1 MTTAVTA
8 LALTGVAAPAMTS
21 AQGSQAPGT
30 DPKTAAMASADR
42 LVAGNAAALHAGKDE
57 KYIRTQ
63 VVGTPWDQYY
73 VAYERTYRDVP
84 VVGGDFVVAT
94 DGQGRVRTLS
104 VAQQQQ
110 ITVGT
115 TPKIS
120 QAAAAGSSRAALT
133 SPDKAE
139 VKPRLVVHAL
149 AKPRLAW
156 ESVVTG
162 RDGKQP
168 SRKKVYVDAQT
179 GKRFDAQ
186 ETIHAGTG
194 TGIWEGSNLTIGT
207 TQSGSTYTMRDPK
220 RPGLTCADYS
230 GGIFSGPDDTWGSTS
245 KTSKEAGC
253 VDTMYA
259 AAGFWDLLKTFGRD
273 GLRNGQWA
281 PARVGLNAVNAY
293 WNGTDAQFGHN
304 QANQW
309 ITSTDVVDHEFGHG
323 LDNFTPGGMSGGGTQ
338 EFVGDVWGASV
349 EAFLNNPVDKPDYT
363 VGEEVNLVGQGP
375 IRNMYNP
382 SQVNNDPNC
391 YSSSVPRMEVHKAA
405 GPGNHWFYLLAEG
418 SNPGGGKPNSPVC
431 QGGQVTGIGVL
442 NAAKIFYNAMN
453 MKTSGTSYP
462 RYRTL
467 TLSAAKNLDK
477 TCDWF
482 NKVKAAWDAVQLGA
496 QSGDPTCT
504 PGATTAN
511 TVGGGLPKV
520 VAAPDINVENVKAH
534 LQQLQT
540 IASQNGGNRRSTGG
554 GYLGSVSYVEQ
565 KLKAAGF
572 TVTRQACSSGCT
584 GGAGPNLI
592 ADWPGG
598 NENNVYMFGAHLDSV
613 GAGPGINDDG
623 SGSAA
628 LLETALQLA
637 QSKPTMLN
645 HVRFGWWTDEEQ
657 GLRGSQFYTS
667 RLPTAERSKIKGYF
681 NFDMVGSPNAG
692 YFIDYL
698 NSPLSAN
705 LKGYFDSIKVP
716 TEEVTECCSDD
727 GSFRNIGVPTSTLST
742 GAGMRKSSAQAQKW
756 GGTAGQAFD
765 RCYHQSCDSYPAN
778 INTTALDRS
787 ADSMAWA
794 LWKVAVGGARAP
806 DAAPVSTVPETLTV
820 SNVSTVPSPDI
831 NVENV
836 KGHLQQLQTIATQ
849 NGGTRRSTGAGYLG
863 SVSYIEQKLKA
874 AGFTVTRQACSSGC
888 TGGAGPNL
896 IADWPGGNE
905 NNVYMFGAHLDSVG
919 AGPGINDNGTGSS
932 AQLEVALQLAQSKP
946 TMLNHVRFG
955 WWTDEEQGLRGSKFY
970 VGRLSTA
977 DRSKIKGYFNFDM
990 VGSPNPGYF
999 IDDINSPTAKNLKE
1013 YFDSINVPTE
1023 EVAECCSDDGSFRNA
1038 GIPTTFLFTGA
1049 PATKTAA
1056 QAKKWGGTAGQAFDR
1071 CYHQA
1076 CDRYP
1081 NNVDTTA
1088 LDRCSD
1094 AIAHALWKVAVSAAP
1109 APGNSERT

>member
-1 MTTAVTA
+1 MAV
-8 LALTGVAAPAMTS
+8 PAMTS
-21 AQGSQAPGT
+21 AQSSQGPGA
-30 DPKTAAMASADR
+30 DPKAAAVASADR
-42 LVAGNAAALHAGKDE
+42 LIAGNAADLHVGKDE
-57 KYIRTQ
+57 KFIRTQ

-73 VAYERTYRDVP
+73 VAYERTYHGLP

-94 DGQGRVRTLS
+94 DAKGSVRTLS
-104 VAQQQQ
+104 VAQKEQ
-110 ITVGT
+110 ITVGA
-115 TPKIS
+115 TPKVS
-120 QAAAAGSSRAALT
+120 QTEAAGSSRGALT
-133 SPDKAE
+133 KPDKAE
-139 VKPRLVVHAL
+139 LKPRLVVHAL

-156 ESVVTG
+156 ETVVSG

-168 SRKKVYVDAQT
+168 SRKKVYIDAQT

-220 RPGLTCADYS
+220 RPGMTCADWS
-230 GGIFSGPDDTWGSTS
+230 SGIFSGPDDVWGSTS

-259 AAGFWDLLKTFGRD
+259 AAGFWDVLKSFGRD

-304 QANQW
+304 QQNQW

-338 EFVGDVWGASV
+338 EFVGDVWGAVV
-349 EAFLNNPVDKPDYT
+349 EHFLNNPEDTPDYT
-363 VGEEVNLVGQGP
+363 VGEEINLVGQGP

-391 YSSSVPRMEVHKAA
+391 YSASVPRMEVHKAA

-418 SNPGGGKPNSPVC
+418 SSPGGGKPNSPVC
-431 QGGQVTGIGVL
+431 QGGQVTGIGVM
-442 NAAKIFYNAMN
+442 NAAKIFYNAM
-453 MKTSGTSYP
+453 MLKTSGTSYG

-467 TLSAAKNLDK
+467 TLTAAKNLDK
-477 TCDWF
+477 TCEQF
-482 NKVKAAWDAVQLGA
+482 NKVKGAWDAVQLGA
-496 QSGDPTCT
+496 QSGEPTCT
-504 PGATTAN
+504 PGVTDSAY
-511 TVGGGLPKV
+511 TVGGGSPKA

-540 IASQNGGNRRSTGG
+540 IA
-554 GYLGSVSYVEQ
+554 
-565 KLKAAGF
+565 
-572 TVTRQACSSGCT
+572 
-584 GGAGPNLI
+584 
-592 ADWPGG
+592 
-598 NENNVYMFGAHLDSV
+598 
-613 GAGPGINDDG
+613 
-623 SGSAA
+623 
-628 LLETALQLA
+628 
-637 QSKPTMLN
+637 
-645 HVRFGWWTDEEQ
+645 
-657 GLRGSQFYTS
+657 TS
-667 RLPTAERSKIKGYF
+667 
-681 NFDMVGSPNAG
+681 
-692 YFIDYL
+692 
-698 NSPLSAN
+698 
-705 LKGYFDSIKVP
+705 
-716 TEEVTECCSDD
+716 
-727 GSFRNIGVPTSTLST
+727 
-742 GAGMRKSSAQAQKW
+742 
-756 GGTAGQAFD
+756 
-765 RCYHQSCDSYPAN
+765 
-778 INTTALDRS
+778 
-787 ADSMAWA
+787 
-794 LWKVAVGGARAP
+794 
-806 DAAPVSTVPETLTV
+806 
-820 SNVSTVPSPDI
+820 
-831 NVENV
+831 
-836 KGHLQQLQTIATQ
+836 

-888 TGGAGPNL
+888 SGGAGPNL

-905 NNVYMFGAHLDSVG
+905 NNVYMFGAHLDSVS

-932 AQLEVALQLAQSKP
+932 AQLEVALQLAQAKP

-955 WWTDEEQGLRGSKFY
+955 WWTDEEQGLRGSKYY
-970 VGRLSTA
+970 VSRLSAA

-1013 YFDSINVPTE
+1013 YFDSIKVPTE

-1056 QAKKWGGTAGQAFDR
+1056 QAQKWGGTANQAFDR
-1071 CYHQA
+1071 CYHQS
-1076 CDRYP
+1076 CDSYP
-1081 NNVDTTA
+1081 NNVHTVA

-1094 AIAHALWKVAVSAAP
+1094 AIAYALWKVAVGAQP
-1109 APGNSERT
+1109 APGGGRRS